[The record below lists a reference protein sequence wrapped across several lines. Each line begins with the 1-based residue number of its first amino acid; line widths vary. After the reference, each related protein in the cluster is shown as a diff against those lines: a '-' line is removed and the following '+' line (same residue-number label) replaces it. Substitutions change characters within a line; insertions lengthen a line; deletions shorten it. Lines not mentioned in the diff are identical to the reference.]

1 MKSSLELDGDH
12 LTVNEVYEVAHN
24 KIKVKLSKESQRKV
38 EKSQKI
44 IEEIVKKGVP
54 VYGINTGFGG
64 LATVTIKHD
73 DLTKLQENLIL
84 SHSSGTGLPFQKKK
98 SELRY

>member
-1 MKSSLELDGDH
+1 LKKSF
-12 LTVNEVYEVAHN
+12 
-24 KIKVKLSKESQRKV
+24 
-38 EKSQKI
+38 
-44 IEEIVKKGVP
+44 KKGAP

-84 SHSSGTGLPFQKKK
+84 SHSSGTGLPFQRRSQSFDISASK
-98 SELRY
+98 